1 MIEIAV
7 LGLGA
12 RGTGYAKWLKWFFK
26 SRARVVA
33 LCDRSADRLLFNAK
47 RHNIGPSRCFLEADD
62 FFRAGKLADAVFI
75 CSQDRDHY
83 GHALKAIELG
93 YEIMLEKPVS
103 PVLAECLDIE
113 RRAREKGVRVVVCH
127 LMRYMPLHSRLH
139 GLVSSGRYG
148 RVTGINHSE
157 NIGYFHFAHSYVR
170 GDWHKEGETSPMI
183 LAKCCHDFDY
193 LDWLMG
199 GGCQSVS
206 SIGALAYFTPENAPD
221 GAAERCLDCPK
232 AVRKRCPYDAERL
245 YITTPLHK
253 ATFVRFMGDT
263 VTRKHRFTKADL
275 YEALKTGNYGRC
287 VFHMDNDV
295 CDRQAV
301 LLDYGGGRVA
311 TLTATAFSKKFYRR
325 IIVHL
330 ERAVIETEDY
340 KRKIRVHEFGGK
352 SRTIRIWEPQIVH
365 LLGDILMVKNF
376 LNLLDGAALSDAT
389 FVSTSIESHRLA
401 LLAEESR
408 KQGGKRLAVKRGS

>member
-1 MIEIAV
+1 MIEVAV

-26 SRARVVA
+26 KRGRVVA
-33 LCDRSADRLLFNAK
+33 LCDRSADRLFFNAA
-47 RHNIGPSRCFLEADD
+47 RHKVDPSRCFLEADD
-62 FFRAGKLADAVFI
+62 FFAAGKLADAVFI

-83 GHALKAIELG
+83 AHAVAAIELG

-103 PVLAECLDIE
+103 PDLDECLDIE
-113 RRAREKGVRVVVCH
+113 RRARDKGVHVVVCH
-127 LMRYMPLHSRLH
+127 LMRYMPLHNRLQK
-139 GLVSSGRYG
+139 LVASGRYG
-148 RVTGINHSE
+148 RVTSINHTE

-170 GDWHKEGETSPMI
+170 GDWHSEAATSPMI

-206 SIGALAYFTPENAPD
+206 SLGALVYFKPENAPP
-221 GAAERCLDCPK
+221 GAASRCLDCPK
-232 AVRKRCPYDAERL
+232 AVKDNCPYDAERL

-263 VTRKHRFTKADL
+263 VTRKHRFNKADL
-275 YEALKTGNYGRC
+275 YEALKNGNYGRC
-287 VFHMDNDV
+287 VFYSDNDV
-295 CDRQAV
+295 CDRQAA
-301 LLDYGGGRVA
+301 LLDYGDGRMVE
-311 TLTATAFSKKFYRR
+311 LMATAFSQKCYRH

-330 ERAVIETEDY
+330 ERAVIEAEDY
-340 KRKIRVHEFGGK
+340 KRKIVVQEFAK
-352 SRTIRIWEPQIVH
+352 RKRTIRIWEPQIVH

-376 LNLLDGAALSDAT
+376 LNLVDGAALSDAT
-389 FVSTSIESHRLA
+389 LVSTSIESHRLA
-401 LLAEESR
+401 LLAEASR
-408 KQGGKRLAVKRGS
+408 KQGGKRLRVER